1 MTADCIRMTLP
12 CGDVAGM
19 LTDPNPC
26 KEAPMAEPIL
36 VTTTHVINTIACST
50 PCDSIAVTVPSAV
63 EGQSLLIGKLTPGEA
78 ITFWENHGGVQSDPT
93 TITMVDPPT
102 AMGVVTPALSGGTLL
117 VTVVLLLSLMG
128 RRPRR
133 RAGGGG

>member
-1 MTADCIRMTLP
+1 MTADCIRMTLH
-12 CGDVAGM
+12 GDCVAGM

-63 EGQSLLIGKLTPGEA
+63 EGQSDLIGKLTPTQK
-78 ITFWENHGGVQSDPT
+78 ITLWEVHGTQMSEPT
-93 TITMVDPPT
+93 TITMVDPPI
-102 AMGVVTPALSGGTLL
+102 AMDVVTPALSGGTLL

-133 RAGGGG
+133 RA